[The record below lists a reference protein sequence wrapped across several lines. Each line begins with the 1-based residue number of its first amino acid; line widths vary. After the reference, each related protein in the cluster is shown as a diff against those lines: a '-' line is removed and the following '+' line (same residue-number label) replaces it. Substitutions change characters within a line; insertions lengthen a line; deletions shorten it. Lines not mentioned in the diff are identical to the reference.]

1 MLNMKG
7 TRRRRVITLIVV
19 ILLVIAMVGVPVIS
33 AVISVL

>member
-1 MLNMKG
+1 MLNVKG
-7 TRRRRVITLIVV
+7 TRKRRILTLIVV